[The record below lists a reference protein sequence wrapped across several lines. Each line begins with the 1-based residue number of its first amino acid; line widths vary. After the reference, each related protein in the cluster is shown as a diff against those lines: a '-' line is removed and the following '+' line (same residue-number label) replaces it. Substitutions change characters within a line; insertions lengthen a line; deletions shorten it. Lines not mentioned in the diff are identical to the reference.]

1 MTRLLINF
9 FLSLCF
15 FLLKGHGHLYA
26 DTDQGYVYRSMLQHS
41 ESTVHIRIPDV
52 RSDHAMISNTPASG
66 PRKEK
71 TKATEVEDEEE
82 SLSGRKHLEISNYY
96 HFDPLEPASYCNYLK
111 NPLPFC
117 NHFSYLSSEKFIVHR
132 VIRV

>member
-26 DTDQGYVYRSMLQHS
+26 DTDENNLYRSLQLHS
-41 ESTVHIRIPDV
+41 ESTVQIRVFDIRNQQPL
-52 RSDHAMISNTPASG
+52 ISNAPSSG
-66 PRKEK
+66 AKKEK
-71 TKATEVEDEEE
+71 IKATEVEEEE
-82 SLSGRKHLEISNYY
+82 SFSARKHLQISHYFCLSSQEPTSNY
-96 HFDPLEPASYCNYLK
+96 SYLK

-117 NHFSYLSSEKFIVHR
+117 NHFSYSSSDKFIVHR

>member
-15 FLLKGHGHLYA
+15 FLFKGHGHLYA
-26 DTDQGYVYRSMLQHS
+26 DTDQDNLYRSLQQHS
-41 ESTVHIRIPDV
+41 ESTVQIKVFDTRNQHPL
-52 RSDHAMISNTPASG
+52 ISNAPSSG
-66 PRKEK
+66 KKKEK
-71 TKATEVEDEEE
+71 IKATEVEEEE
-82 SLSGRKHLEISNYY
+82 SFSARKHLQISHYFCLSSQEPTSNY
-96 HFDPLEPASYCNYLK
+96 SYLK

-117 NHFSYLSSEKFIVHR
+117 NHFSYSSSDKFIVHR

>member
-26 DTDQGYVYRSMLQHS
+26 DTDQDNLYKSLKLHS
-41 ESTVHIRIPDV
+41 ENRVQIKVFELPSLQPL
-52 RSDHAMISNTPASG
+52 ISNAPSSG
-66 PRKEK
+66 KKKEK
-71 TKATEVEDEEE
+71 IKATEVEEEE
-82 SLSGRKHLEISNYY
+82 SFSARKHLQISHYFCLSPQEPPSNY
-96 HFDPLEPASYCNYLK
+96 SYLK

-117 NHFSYLSSEKFIVHR
+117 NHFSYSSSDKFIVHR

>member
-26 DTDQGYVYRSMLQHS
+26 DTDQDYLYRSLQQHS
-41 ESTVHIRIPDV
+41 ESTVQIKVFD
-52 RSDHAMISNTPASG
+52 ISNHHPLISNAPASG
-66 PRKEK
+66 KKKEK
-71 TKATEVEDEEE
+71 IKATEVEEEE
-82 SLSGRKHLEISNYY
+82 SVSARKHLQISHYFCLSSQQPTSK
-96 HFDPLEPASYCNYLK
+96 HSYLK

-117 NHFSYLSSEKFIVHR
+117 NHFSYSSSDKFIVHR